1 MTIIRSTLFAACLL
15 AGLGT
20 AFSSIDTAAAQG
32 VSVRDLMEQEQPSS
46 AENAARF
53 NEGVAAYDAGD
64 FSRAFDLWLPIAQE
78 NDLAAMR
85 NVAILLREGK
95 GVAKDPQRALYF
107 FERAGRAGLVSAQV
121 NAAFMYL
128 NGEGTA
134 QDYKTASFWFH
145 AAAIA
150 GVPAA
155 RYNLGVLYERGLGVE
170 QDSARALAWYAL
182 AAQTGHELALKR
194 LTELVPSLPGP
205 DPQKEEDRA
214 AAVTAP
220 PPAEAQIDT
229 MTSSAP

>member
-1 MTIIRSTLFAACLL
+1 MRFVRSTLIAASLF
-15 AGLGT
+15 AGLGI
-20 AFSSIDTAAAQG
+20 ALPGIDTAAAQG
-32 VSVRDLMEQEQPSS
+32 ASVRDLLEQERPSS

-64 FSRAFDLWLPIAQE
+64 FTGAFNVWLPIAQE

-95 GVAKDPQRALYF
+95 GVEKDAQRALYF

-121 NAAFMYL
+121 NTAFMYL

-145 AAAIA
+145 AAAVA

-170 QDSARALAWYAL
+170 QDPARALAWYAL

-205 DPQKEEDRA
+205 EPQKQEDRA
-214 AAVTAP
+214 ASITAP
-220 PPAEAQIDT
+220 PPAEARIDT
-229 MTSSAP
+229 MKNPAP

>member
-1 MTIIRSTLFAACLL
+1 MTIIRSTLFAVSLF
-15 AGLGT
+15 AGLGI
-20 AFSSIDTAAAQG
+20 ALPGIDTAAAQG
-32 VSVRDLMEQEQPSS
+32 ASVRDLMEQERPSS

-64 FSRAFDLWLPIAQE
+64 FARAFDIWLPIAQE

-85 NVAILLREGK
+85 NVALLLRDGK
-95 GVAKDPQRALYF
+95 GVEKNPERALYF

-121 NAAFMYL
+121 NSAFMYL

-145 AAAIA
+145 AAAVA

-170 QDSARALAWYAL
+170 RDPARALAWYAL

-229 MTSSAP
+229 MKGSAP